1 MPLSLSLRPRAH
13 IYIYIYVCVCVNLV
27 ILLIHLIQKTK
38 KDIKEGILDIFK
50 KITVNSS

>member
-13 IYIYIYVCVCVNLV
+13 IYMCVCVCVNLV

>member
-13 IYIYIYVCVCVNLV
+13 IYMCVCVCVNIV